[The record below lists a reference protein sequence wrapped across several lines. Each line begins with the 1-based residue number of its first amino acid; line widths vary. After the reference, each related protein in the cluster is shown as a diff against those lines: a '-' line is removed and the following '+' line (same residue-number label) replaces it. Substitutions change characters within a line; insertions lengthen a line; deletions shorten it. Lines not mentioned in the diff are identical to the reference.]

1 MSKRKMIHPLEIN
14 PVWQEEAEKLLAD
27 GWEMQRRTNSVLP
40 GVFCKGEQCIHL
52 VAVIAGRVQ
61 AWAPIQEE
69 IPVFFTADTASRY
82 TGMAR
87 VTFKKEIAKRALP
100 TQVVGRRTR
109 ITSDEELYRW
119 LCNRPQRG
127 AITESYRTRKAL
139 TETGFRSLASS
150 LRAAIRAQDIDFA
163 LLFQAMKEK
172 GVDDPLRLLR
182 KDINAFMEQIGGL
195 DRQTLIDL
203 LAKD

>member
-14 PVWQEEAEKLLAD
+14 PAWQEEAEKLLAD
-27 GWEMQRRTNSVLP
+27 GWEMYCRSNSVLP
-40 GVFCKGEQCIHL
+40 CVFRKGEQCVHL
-52 VAVIAGRVQ
+52 VAVIAGRSQ
-61 AWAPIQEE
+61 AWAPTQDE
-69 IPVFFTADTASRY
+69 IPEFFTADTASRY

-87 VTFKKEIAKRALP
+87 VTFKKEIARRSLP

-109 ITSDEELYRW
+109 IASDEELYNW
-119 LCNRPQRG
+119 LCKRPQRG

-139 TETGFRSLASS
+139 VETGFRSLASS

-172 GVDDPLRLLR
+172 GVNDPLKLLR
-182 KDINAFMEQIGGL
+182 SDIYAFMEQISEL
-195 DRQTLIDL
+195 SRQTIIDL